1 MLACYTQNSVKN
13 DQHENWQ
20 VFLSLEKPFMRE
32 AKLVIAKF
40 VLLIQAE
47 KKTAQA
53 TAMRGESRQSISKSN
68 PYSNQNYSLR
78 GSAFRFLRANPLNSV
93 IPRLLNRA
101 QGCFLANR
109 VKISHPAKKF
119 SALPSAIKSRNE
131 IGSFSRTNG
140 SGSASLGYSPD
151 ELS

>member
-47 KKTAQA
+47 KKLHKRQPCAARAGSPFRRA
-53 TAMRGESRQSISKSN
+53 TLIRTKIIHCEA
-68 PYSNQNYSLR
+68 L
-78 GSAFRFLRANPLNSV
+78 LSV
-93 IPRLLNRA
+93 
-101 QGCFLANR
+101 FY
-109 VKISHPAKKF
+109 
-119 SALPSAIKSRNE
+119 E
-131 IGSFSRTNG
+131 RTR
-140 SGSASLGYSPD
+140 
-151 ELS
+151 